1 MSDGPLAHYRARLK
15 SGDIRRD
22 PAQALAAEKLES
34 LHHALV
40 GYEPATGPV
49 GWKERFGLSRS
60 REEPPQG
67 LYIYGGVGRGKS
79 MIMDIFFRSAPVARK
94 RRVHFHAFMQ
104 EVHAALNKVRRT
116 EAEKTL
122 SGRPR
127 GKDRSRDDLVQG
139 VARGLA
145 EDALLLCFD
154 EIQVL
159 DIADAMILGRLFQGF
174 FEAGVVIVGT
184 SNRPPRDLYKDG
196 LQRELFLPF
205 IELLTKKLD
214 VLELDS
220 GVDYRLETMRSMNV
234 FLTPLGAD
242 TEARLRASFA
252 RLTHGADVGPDTLTV
267 NGRAVHIPMASDDIA
282 FASFAELC
290 ERPLGPAD
298 YLAIAT
304 KYDVLFLSRVPEL
317 KPEKRNE
324 AKRFVTLV
332 DALYEHRVKLICSS
346 ERQPEDLY
354 PSGQGAFEFERTVS
368 RLHEMQSD
376 TYMGS
381 EHLSGM

>member
-1 MSDGPLAHYRARLK
+1 MSDGPIAQYRARLAA
-15 SGDIRRD
+15 GDLRRD
-22 PAQALAAEKLES
+22 PAQELAAEKLES

-40 GYEPATGPV
+40 GYEPATGRA
-49 GWKERFGLSRS
+49 GWKERFGLSRR

-79 MIMDIFFRSAPVARK
+79 MLMDIFFRSAPVARK

-104 EVHAALNKVRRT
+104 EIHATLNDVRRT

-122 SGRPR
+122 RGRPR
-127 GKDRSRDDLVQG
+127 AKDRQRDDIVRG
-139 VARGLA
+139 VAQRIA
-145 EDALLLCFD
+145 RDASLLCFD

-159 DIADAMILGRLFQGF
+159 DIADAMILGRLFRGF
-174 FEAGVVIVGT
+174 FEAGVVMVAT
-184 SNRPPRDLYKDG
+184 SNRPPSDLYKDG

-205 IELLTKKLD
+205 IDLLVQKLD
-214 VLELDS
+214 LLELDS
-220 GVDYRLETMRSMNV
+220 GVDYRLESMRTMNV
-234 FLTPLGAD
+234 FMTPLGAE
-242 TEARLRASFA
+242 TEARLRAYFA
-252 RLTHGADVGPDTLTV
+252 RLTHGADVGPDTLLV
-267 NGRAVHIPMASDDIA
+267 NGRKLEIPMASDDIA
-282 FASFAELC
+282 FSSFHELC
-290 ERPLGPAD
+290 EQPRGSAD

-324 AKRFVTLV
+324 AKRFVTLI

-368 RLHEMQSD
+368 RLHEMQSEE
-376 TYMGS
+376 YMGS
-381 EHLSGM
+381 QHLS